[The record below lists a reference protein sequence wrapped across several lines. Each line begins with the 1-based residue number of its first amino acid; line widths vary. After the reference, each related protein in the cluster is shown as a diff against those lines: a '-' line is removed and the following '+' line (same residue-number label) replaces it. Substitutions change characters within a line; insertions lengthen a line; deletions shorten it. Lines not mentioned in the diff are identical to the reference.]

1 MQSQEFP
8 KTQGKGLMWKLK
20 TKTYQQEQVHWGD
33 RGSSEE
39 NLKNY
44 NENINILRSV
54 EVVTITVMK
63 QVWTL
68 KCGGGEKHS
77 EKKKKT
83 RTQKYTKV

>member
-1 MQSQEFP
+1 
-8 KTQGKGLMWKLK
+8 MWKLK

-68 KCGGGEKHS
+68 SVEGGIS
-77 EKKKKT
+77 IQKKKRKPE
-83 RTQKYTKV
+83 RKNILKYNFKNQ